1 MHSLQPVTA
10 GSNPVRRYCCAIST
24 LVAAVAFV
32 LLPVRATAMQAAAEE
47 TSIVTAIVTDSAGK
61 GLSGV
66 EVTVIGTD
74 LRQMTDESGQVYIS
88 GVPARKITLHLRH
101 VGYREA
107 ELDLFLSPGI
117 RTNTTMVLH
126 RAPDVATTLPRVVVK
141 SGLVPARYA
150 GTSRFDDFYRRK
162 ADGIGLFFD
171 REYMDA
177 RAADRSDDI
186 LRSVPGVRI
195 RYRGSQPYIQF
206 LRCEQ
211 VEVYIDGFRSH
222 DGFVSF
228 LELNPKQIEAIE
240 IYRGISTVPPE
251 FSPMPNDCAAVVV
264 WTRWH

>member
-1 MHSLQPVTA
+1 MHSLQPVT
-10 GSNPVRRYCCAIST
+10 GPKSVSRYCRAIFT
-24 LVAAVAFV
+24 LVAGVA
-32 LLPVRATAMQAAAEE
+32 LLCAPSRGFAMQAAADE

-66 EVTVIGTD
+66 EVSVVGTD
-74 LRQMTDESGQVYIS
+74 LRQMTDETGQVYIS
-88 GVPARKITLHLRH
+88 GVPARKITLHMRH
-101 VGYREA
+101 VGYKEA
-107 ELDLFLSPGI
+107 DIDLFLTPGV
-117 RTNTTMVLH
+117 RTNTTLVLH
-126 RAPDVATTLPRVVVK
+126 RAADVTTLPKVVVK

-171 REYMDA
+171 REYLDA

-186 LRSVPGVRI
+186 LRAVPGVRI
-195 RYRGSQPYIQF
+195 RYRGSTPYIQF

-228 LELNPKQIEAIE
+228 LELNPKQIEAVE
-240 IYRGISTVPPE
+240 VYRGISTVPPE

>member
-1 MHSLQPVTA
+1 MHSLHPVT
-10 GSNPVRRYCCAIST
+10 GSTPVSRYCCAIST
-24 LVAAVAFV
+24 LVAGVAF
-32 LLPVRATAMQAAAEE
+32 LLSAAHANAMQAAADE

-66 EVTVIGTD
+66 EVSVVGTD

-88 GVPARKITLHLRH
+88 GVPSRKITLHVRH
-101 VGYREA
+101 VGYKEA
-107 ELDLFLSPGI
+107 DLDLYLTPGV
-117 RTNTTMVLH
+117 RTSATMVLH
-126 RAPDVATTLPRVVVK
+126 RATDVAILPRVVVK

-171 REYMDA
+171 REYLDA

-186 LRSVPGVRI
+186 LRAVPGVRI
-195 RYRGSQPYIQF
+195 RYRGTTPYIQF
-206 LRCEQ
+206 LRCDQ

-228 LELNPKQIEAIE
+228 LELNPKQIEAVE

>member
-1 MHSLQPVTA
+1 MHYLKPVIGFTPMRCY
-10 GSNPVRRYCCAIST
+10 SCAIST
-24 LVAAVAFV
+24 LVAGVALL
-32 LLPVRATAMQAAAEE
+32 LLPGHAVAMQAAADE
-47 TSIVTAIVTDSAGK
+47 TSVVTALVTDSSGK

-66 EVTVIGTD
+66 EVTVVGTD

-88 GVPARKITLHLRH
+88 GVPARKITLHMRH
-101 VGYREA
+101 VGYKEA
-107 ELDLFLSPGI
+107 DLDLFLTAGV

-126 RAPDVATTLPRVVVK
+126 RAPDVATTLPKVVVK

-150 GTSRFDDFYRRK
+150 GTSRFDDFYRRR
-162 ADGIGLFFD
+162 ADGNGIFFD
-171 REYMDA
+171 RDYLDA

-186 LRSVPGVRI
+186 LRAVPGVRI
-195 RYRGSQPYIQF
+195 RYRGNTPYIQF
-206 LRCEQ
+206 IRCEQ

-228 LELNPKQIEAIE
+228 LELNPKQIEAVE
-240 IYRGISTVPPE
+240 IYRGVATVPPE